1 MAKRRKKKSSNPRPS
16 NKPKR
21 TDESKQGGGG
31 GKRNSSMDNKILEL
45 LKKWPDAAIPTPLL
59 EQALGLESSDKGDD
73 RPLQKSLNRMR
84 SRDLIRVTKS
94 GLVSLNEVEAN
105 KNLYEGVIDIN
116 RYGDGY
122 LVTDDR
128 DQDIKIPSR
137 HLDTAL
143 DGDKVQVEVTH
154 YHKKSNKPMGRVVQ
168 VLERGK
174 TLFVGTLTSPAKQTW
189 VIKPDTTSSRTE
201 FVVRKE
207 DLNGCRPGEKVTFRL
222 VEWDDPKGLPRAVID
237 ESLGQEGTNE
247 ANVLSILAEKQFHTK
262 FPAEVEAF
270 ANDIDT
276 RVEPEEIERRHDLR
290 DEVTFTIDPHDAK
303 DFDDAISIRMLQNGN
318 FYLGV
323 HIADV
328 THYMPRGS
336 VLDQEAFGRATSVY
350 LVDRVIPMLPERLS
364 NGVCSLRPREEKL
377 TYSCF
382 MEISPS
388 GKLIDHS
395 IEETVIYSDERFVYE
410 EVQEILD
417 GKRDHE
423 LKWHVQLAAK
433 LAEILMENRFKAGS
447 IQFETPEPKFV
458 LDENGHPI
466 DVVIKK
472 RVFAHKLVEECML
485 MANKTVATHIDGLND
500 KSGSNPGRG
509 KNKENERPAYPFL
522 YRIHDQPDQEKLHNI
537 RETVKPLGIDFE
549 VKPNMNPADI
559 NRLLQK
565 VEGTSLESIIQGLTL
580 RSMSKAVYHPHN
592 VGHFGL
598 GFHHYSHFT
607 SPIRRYPDVIVH
619 RLLKKYSAGN
629 QSYTWDEL
637 VENGDHCSEQ
647 ERYAVE
653 AERDSVKLKQ
663 VEFLSDKIGETF
675 PGVISGVTE
684 NGLYVNLKDVYCEG
698 MVHVSDL
705 KDDYYIYHE
714 SRHSLMGKSKGKEY
728 RLGNEIDVTVVST
741 DKEKRHIDLG
751 LAR

>member
-1 MAKRRKKKSSNPRPS
+1 
-16 NKPKR
+16 
-21 TDESKQGGGG
+21 
-31 GKRNSSMDNKILEL
+31 MDKKILEL
-45 LKKWPDAAIPTPLL
+45 LKQWPDASIPTPLL
-59 EQALGLESSDKGDD
+59 EQALGLESSDKD
-73 RPLQKSLNRMR
+73 RPLQKSLNRLR
-84 SRDLIRVTKS
+84 SRDMIRVTKT
-94 GLVSLNEVEAN
+94 GLVSLNEVEVN
-105 KNLYEGVIDIN
+105 KNLYEGLIDIN

-122 LVTDDR
+122 LVAEDR

-137 HLDTAL
+137 HLGTAL
-143 DGDKVQVEVTH
+143 DGDKVRVEVTH
-154 YHKKSNKPMGRVVQ
+154 YHQKSNKPMGRVTE

-174 TLFVGTLTSPAKQTW
+174 TLFVGTLSSPAKKTW
-189 VIKPDTTSSRTE
+189 VIKPDATSSRTE
-201 FVVRKE
+201 FVVHKE
-207 DLNGCRPGEKVTFRL
+207 HLGGCRPGEKVTFRL
-222 VEWDDPKGLPRAVID
+222 LNWSDPRGLPEATIV

-262 FPAEVEAF
+262 FPGEVEQF
-270 ANDIDT
+270 ANGIDT
-276 RVEPEEIERRHDLR
+276 DVPSSEIERRRDLR
-290 DEVTFTIDPHDAK
+290 DEVTFTIDPLDAK

-336 VLDQEAFGRATSVY
+336 ALDQEAFDRATSVY

-388 GKLIDHS
+388 GTLVDHS

-433 LAEILMENRFKAGS
+433 LAGVLMENRFKAGS
-447 IQFETPEPKFV
+447 IQFETPEPRFV
-458 LDENGHPI
+458 LDDKGRPV
-466 DVVIKK
+466 DVIIKE

-485 MANKTVATHIDGLND
+485 MANKTVSLHIHQLNK
-500 KSGSNPGRG
+500 KSGSGSRG
-509 KNKENERPAYPFL
+509 GKENERPAYPFL
-522 YRIHDQPDQEKLHNI
+522 YRIHDQPDLEKLHNI
-537 RETVKPLGIDFE
+537 RETVKPLGIEFD

-559 NRLLQK
+559 NALLEK
-565 VEGTSLESIIQGLTL
+565 VDGTPLDSIIQGLTL
-580 RSMSKAVYHPHN
+580 RSMAKAVYHPN
-592 VGHFGL
+592 NIGHFGL
-598 GFHHYSHFT
+598 GFGHYSHFT

-619 RLLKKYSAGN
+619 RLLKSYNAGK
-629 QSYTWDEL
+629 QAYTWDEL
-637 VENGDHCSEQ
+637 VEQGDHCSEQ

-663 VEFLSDKIGETF
+663 VEFLSDRIGESFRGT
-675 PGVISGVTE
+675 ISGVTE
-684 NGLYVNLKDVYCEG
+684 NGLYVNLNDIYCEG

-714 SRHSLMGKSKGKEY
+714 SRHSLMGKSRGKEY

-741 DKEKRHIDLG
+741 DKEKRHIDLS
-751 LAR
+751 LAKSK